1 MKLSRIP
8 FAVLI
13 SLTVLSRV
21 AGGPPL
27 PTELSELT
35 FVTDYYEK
43 VSTLL
48 KSTVC
53 NHRTKATYSTWD
65 PLQYNKAKPFEYKS
79 LQIFGDHVFIANLG
93 PLKDDGTS
101 PGYEFM
107 TEDVIYDI
115 RRNESGS
122 GYKIGKH
129 MIEWEDSAK
138 YLLRFKILHAVKAQ
152 VFLPYEKDQ
161 FVSSADDVF
170 EGRKAIKLEFT
181 DSRQIPLTVYLDK
194 ETHQFLYSEK
204 PRSYDMA
211 TQKVKDEKLIARTTY
226 KEVGGKRLPER
237 YDEYKLTAKGE
248 KLPQHVIEFT
258 EYTPYTPTADE
269 LDMEKR
275 FGVKPIPHGP
285 RPDSARPGSKKWPAA
300 YWWYVAGGVVVLAAI
315 AVLVVSRLRR
325 KRT

>member
-1 MKLSRIP
+1 MSLSR
-8 FAVLI
+8 FALA
-13 SLTVLSRV
+13 LLLSVTWLGRV
-21 AGGPPL
+21 SAGPPI
-27 PTELSELT
+27 PTQLEHIAIVPE
-35 FVTDYYEK
+35 YYEK
-43 VSTLL
+43 VSALL

-53 NHRTKATYSTWD
+53 NHRVKGMFRMWD
-65 PLQYNKAKPFEYKS
+65 PLVYNPKKSFDMSSEEVYGSEVWLKRFTEYNHDKVNSLFEV
-79 LQIFGDHVFIANLG
+79 L
-93 PLKDDGTS
+93 
-101 PGYEFM
+101 
-107 TEDVIYDI
+107 TEDEVYTV
-115 RRNESGS
+115 RRVKQDAA
-122 GYKIGKH
+122 YTIGKH
-129 MIEWEDSAK
+129 HIEWEEPAK
-138 YLLRFKILHAVKAQ
+138 YLQSFRMILAVKAQ
-152 VFLPYEKDQ
+152 VFLPYDSDK
-161 FVSSADDVF
+161 FVTSSEDVF